1 MTNKQVIEH
10 LKLLRDRT
18 SNINIFNRIV
28 FDKILQ
34 ALDKQEPKKPIKCK
48 LESPIQIGN
57 TRFEKGTEI
66 LEKCPVCNNW
76 VNGAKKQNCCDN
88 CGQKLDW
95 SDDND

>member
-18 SNINIFNRIV
+18 SNLNLFNKIV

-34 ALDKQEPKKPIKCK
+34 ALDKQEPMKVLDIEKIINLVHTNEWTYCGICPKCNEDVYIDDHK
-48 LESPIQIGN
+48 NFCG
-57 TRFEKGTEI
+57 
-66 LEKCPVCNNW
+66 
-76 VNGAKKQNCCDN
+76 N
-88 CGQKLDW
+88 CGQALDW